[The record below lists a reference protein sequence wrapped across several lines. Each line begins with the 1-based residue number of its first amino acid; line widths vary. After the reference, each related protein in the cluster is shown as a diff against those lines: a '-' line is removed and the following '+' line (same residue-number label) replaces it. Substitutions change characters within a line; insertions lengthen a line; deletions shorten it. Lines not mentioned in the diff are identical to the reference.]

1 MAIEFK
7 APLSESEEERVS
19 KSIKEISSLM
29 DKASTI
35 MKSEIELLK
44 EKDLKSLNMNQ
55 IVLLVASYVNVQE
68 SLKAFMGTLVPV
80 VK

>member
-1 MAIEFK
+1 
-7 APLSESEEERVS
+7 
-19 KSIKEISSLM
+19 M